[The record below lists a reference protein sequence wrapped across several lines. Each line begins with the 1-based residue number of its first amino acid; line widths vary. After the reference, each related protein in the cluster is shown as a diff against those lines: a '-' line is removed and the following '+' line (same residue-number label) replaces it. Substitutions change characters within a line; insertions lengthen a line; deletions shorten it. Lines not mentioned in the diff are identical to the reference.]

1 MANVVIYSTP
11 TCGYCKLAKVFFNE
25 HNVVFI
31 EKDVAADEAARDEMI
46 AKTNQMGVP
55 VITVD
60 DAVVIGFDKGRL
72 SQLLGIS

>member
-11 TCGYCKLAKVFFNE
+11 SCGYCKLAKAFFTE
-25 HNVVFI
+25 HNVAFT

-55 VITVD
+55 VITID
-60 DAVVIGFDKGRL
+60 DAVVIGFDKGKL
-72 SQLLGIS
+72 AQLLGIS